1 MSARPPQ
8 VASAKRLLI
17 VDDSRLILR
26 MIRDFFT
33 PHGWEVV
40 EAEDGP
46 SALKRLEEARPDVVV
61 ADILMPGMDGW
72 ALLEEIRRRP
82 EGPELPFIFLTTEA
96 DLPQRLRGLNSGADD
111 YVTKPFAVEEL
122 HARVE
127 GLLRRRGKRTATASS
142 LLTGNVRHLAMADL
156 LQILSLNGKDGVVEL
171 EQDGSRG
178 SLVIEMGMI
187 VHAQCGTVSDVK
199 AVHRLLS
206 WTRAEFRFL
215 PLDEIPERTMC
226 EPATNVIM
234 DGLVSLDE
242 WNRWVE
248 ELPAPTIRLELAE
261 EAIGA
266 TPAEAEVVGRV
277 RNGATLQEV
286 LDGSALP
293 DGELAEA
300 VCALIGRGTVRR
312 RP

>member
-1 MSARPPQ
+1 MSGRTPEEARR
-8 VASAKRLLI
+8 RLLI

-26 MIRDFFT
+26 MVRDFFT

-40 EAEDGP
+40 EAEEGRA
-46 SALKRLEEARPDVVV
+46 ALAALEAKPPDVVV

-82 EGPELPFIFLTTEA
+82 QGGNLPFVFLTTEA
-96 DLPQRLRGLNSGADD
+96 DLPQRLRGLNAGADD
-111 YVTKPFAVEEL
+111 YVTKPFSVEEL

-127 GLLRRRGKRTATASS
+127 RLLARRGPRPGAGTT
-142 LLTGNVRHLAMADL
+142 LLSGSVRHLGLADL

-171 EQDGSRG
+171 EQDGKRG
-178 SLVIEMGMI
+178 SLVIETGMI
-187 VHAQCGTVSDVK
+187 VHARCGSVTDVK

-206 WTRAEFRFL
+206 WTRADFRVL
-215 PLDEIPERTMC
+215 PLEETPERTMC
-226 EPATNVIM
+226 EPATNVLM

-242 WNRWVE
+242 WNRWVDA
-248 ELPAPTIRLELAE
+248 LPAPDDRLELAA
-261 EAIGA
+261 EAGEGS
-266 TPAEAEVVGRV
+266 PAEAEVVAKIGE
-277 RNGATLQEV
+277 GATLQEV
-286 LDGSALP
+286 LDGSAFP

-300 VCALIGRGTVRR
+300 VCALLDRGAVRR